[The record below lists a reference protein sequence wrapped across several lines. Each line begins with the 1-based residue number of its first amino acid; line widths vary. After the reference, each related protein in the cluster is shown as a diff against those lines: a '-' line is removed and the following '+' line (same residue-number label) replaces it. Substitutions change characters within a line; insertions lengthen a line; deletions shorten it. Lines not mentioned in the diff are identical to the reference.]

1 MAARTESPVTNHPSD
16 GGIAFPLSGVQI
28 MRLPN
33 GLEVLFKEDRS
44 APLVSVQVWVKT
56 GSILEDRLL
65 GTGVSHLV
73 EHMVFQGAGA
83 HGPGEIARLVQDTGG
98 VLNAYT
104 SFDRTVYWVDTLREG
119 LETSLGVLADLT
131 TAARFPLEEF
141 AKEKD
146 VIRREID
153 MGKDD
158 PGRAV
163 GQLMF
168 STLYREHPYREPV
181 IGNLELFNTV
191 EREAAFGYWQER
203 YVPGRMFVV
212 VVGDVDAATVERLVQ
227 ERFGRVEPRPSPHIL
242 LPEEPEQA
250 GVREAHVEFP
260 TEITRMDLAWRIP
273 GLLDGV
279 TPALDVLATLLG
291 SGRTSRLW
299 REVRERRS
307 LAHSIGAGAYTP
319 LLSGV
324 FYVSA
329 ECEAGNREAVEA
341 AVLQQLEGI
350 RDGGVTEAEVRRARR
365 MLLADQLGGLVT
377 MRGQASDIGANW
389 YATGNTE
396 FTRHYLEAID
406 RVTPAEVAAVAGAWL
421 RPDRRCSVSVNP
433 KGSLR
438 SAAVR
443 TGGLKPGAMRRHVF
457 GNGLTLLVREDRRL
471 PVVSLHAT
479 LRGGVLEETA
489 ETSGLGRL
497 MARTMVK
504 GTAQRSAE
512 LIADLIEGGGGSIGA
527 DSGGSSFSLSAQVL
541 RPDFREG
548 LAVWAD
554 VLLQASYPDEEV
566 RKEAERQAA
575 TLRQQEDHPSFVAFQ
590 GLRRAVYGEHPFAMN
605 REGTPESLAAL
616 SGAQLREWHRR
627 QVVSGNAVVA
637 VVGDVDFD
645 EVCAAVEAELG
656 GMPAG
661 PRRGPTVLPMLPAHR
676 GQEMHLVRDKRQSFL
691 VAGYPAVDIVH
702 PDRVALDLID
712 EACSD
717 MASRFFERIRE
728 EHGLAYSV
736 GTTQVM
742 GMAPG
747 VFAFYLSA
755 APEKAEFAKAELL
768 QEIGL
773 LARDGLTAD
782 ELDRARRTWI
792 GKQTM
797 QMQSSAG
804 LAQQSALDELYGLG
818 FDHQEKVLERVR
830 TISREEIAEVCA
842 RYFRAEPV
850 VVMVGP
856 GEAGEEAA

>member
-1 MAARTESPVTNHPSD
+1 MAARTESPLTNHPPD

-83 HGPGEIARLVQDTGG
+83 HGPGEIARRVQDTGG

-163 GQLMF
+163 SQLMF

-212 VVGDVDAATVERLVQ
+212 VVGDADAATVERLVQ

-299 REVRERRS
+299 REVRARRS

-341 AVLQQLEGI
+341 AVLEQLEGI
-350 RDGGVTEAEVRRARR
+350 RDGGV
-365 MLLADQLGGLVT
+365 
-377 MRGQASDIGANW
+377 
-389 YATGNTE
+389 TE

-438 SAAVR
+438 SASVR
-443 TGGLKPGAMRRHVF
+443 AGGLKPGAMRRHVYT
-457 GNGLTLLVREDRRL
+457 NGLTLLVREDRRL

-479 LRGGVLEETA
+479 LRGGLLAETV

-504 GTAQRSAE
+504 GTGQRSAE

-541 RPDFREG
+541 RPDFRDG

-554 VLLQASYPDEEV
+554 VLLRASYPDEEV

-616 SGAQLREWHRR
+616 SGVQLRDWHRR
-627 QVVSGNAVVA
+627 QVVSGNTVVA
-637 VVGDVDFD
+637 VVGDVDFE

-661 PRRGPTVLPMLPAHR
+661 PRRQPAVLPLLPAHR
-676 GQEMHLVRDKRQSFL
+676 GQEMHMVRDKRQSFL

-773 LARDGLTAD
+773 LASDGLTAD
-782 ELDRARRTWI
+782 ELERARRTWI

-830 TISREEIAEVCA
+830 NISREEIAEVCA

-856 GEAGEEAA
+856 GAAGEEPA